1 VWSKVEAGILHNA
14 LKPPV
19 CLAFPLKEN
28 FMGIIKTVIQDNQF
42 RPEYIPAF
50 EQKLFFEG
58 DKRRLSLEK
67 FAILLFLSTIIA
79 TYGVLSDS
87 TATVIGAMIIAPLM
101 TPIMATAAGVAM
113 GRLDRAGR
121 ALLTVAVGVTGV
133 IFLSWL
139 LASLFPGVIS
149 PTGNSQIAA
158 RISPRLADLAV
169 ALASG
174 LAGAFAISRED
185 VADSLPGVAIS
196 ISLVPPLCV
205 VGTGLAINNPD
216 VALGAFLLFITNF
229 FSILLAG
236 STLFAALGLSRAAMV
251 MVTGSARRRAFA
263 LILLGILLITIPLG
277 STSYRV
283 SQDSWTQYRVMQTL
297 ESWGNRENLDIRDVS
312 VRGNQL
318 IILVVGDN
326 QPTTFAELVT
336 NLEQV
341 LPQKTEVRMQF
352 VPAYDFYV
360 GEPEIRTAD

>member
-1 VWSKVEAGILHNA
+1 
-14 LKPPV
+14 
-19 CLAFPLKEN
+19 
-28 FMGIIKTVIQDNQF
+28 MGIIQTVVQDNQF
-42 RPEYIPAF
+42 RPEDIPAF

-58 DKRRLSLEK
+58 AKRRLSLEK

-79 TYGVLSDS
+79 TYGVLGDS

-121 ALLTVAVGVTGV
+121 ALLTVAVGVVGV
-133 IFLSWL
+133 ITLSWL
-139 LASLFPGVIS
+139 LATLFPGVIS
-149 PTGNSQIAA
+149 PTGNGQIAA
-158 RISPRLADLAV
+158 RISPRLLDLVV

-205 VGTGLAINNPD
+205 VGTGLAINNPN

-236 STLFAALGLSRAAMV
+236 SALFSALGLSRAAMV
-251 MVTGSARRRAFA
+251 QIKGKARRRAFS

-277 STSYRV
+277 STSYRI
-283 SQDSWTQYRVMQTL
+283 SRDTWTQVRGIQL
-297 ESWGNRENLDIRDVS
+297 IEEWARSEELDIRDISAQGDLV
-312 VRGNQL
+312 
-318 IILVVGDN
+318 IILAVGDRR
-326 QPTTFAELVT
+326 PASLPELAA
-336 NLEQV
+336 NLERVAKRPLTINLQV
-341 LPQKTEVRMQF
+341 
-352 VPAYDFYV
+352 VPAYEFY
-360 GEPEIRTAD
+360 EPQR